1 MNHRSLN
8 KIPNSAVL
16 KAALDLFS
24 RKGYSETKMVEIA
37 RNVGLSVGALYLRFK
52 NKETLCLEL
61 IEDQTKDFIER
72 TKNLSCKDPLQTIK
86 AYIALNLDYAFKK
99 RQLLSLF
106 LREHNLPFMQPLRD
120 NFFKIQRKIIEGIL
134 TAGVKKGVFKP
145 LNCRDKAS
153 IIFAS
158 IRGAVLLKVVFGVG
172 NAKEMSHSL
181 FDLITNGI
189 KEDAQ

>member
-8 KIPNSAVL
+8 KMPRSEVL

-24 RKGYSETKMVEIA
+24 RKGYSETKMAEIA

-52 NKETLCLEL
+52 NKETLCLAL

-72 TKNLSCKDPLQTIK
+72 TKNLSGENPLKSIEE
-86 AYIALNLDYAFKK
+86 YIALNLDYAFKK
-99 RQLLSLF
+99 RQLISLF
-106 LREHNLPFMQPLRD
+106 MREHNLPFMQPIRS
-120 NFFKIQRKIIEGIL
+120 NFFKTQRKIIEGIL

-145 LNCRDKAS
+145 LNCRETAS
-153 IIFAS
+153 MIFAG

-172 NAKEMSHSL
+172 NVKEMSHSL
-181 FDLITNGI
+181 FELITNGI
-189 KEDAQ
+189 KEDA